1 MFAHVEKFIPAFFVS
16 VPSNRVEK
24 VRDLDVSP
32 HDGVHGPFGAKK
44 RYTRMR
50 LSEYICAFDEDLALL
65 GSEPLSGEN
74 LEKGRLSSCDGPI
87 LILIGLMILRREKTS
102 SGSIIRR
109 I

>member
-1 MFAHVEKFIPAFFVS
+1 MYTPVKKLVPAFFVS
-16 VPSNRVEK
+16 IPSDRVEK
-24 VRDLDVSP
+24 IGDLYVAP
-32 HDGVHGPFGAKK
+32 HDGIHGPFGAKESA
-44 RYTRMR
+44 TRMR

-87 LILIGLMILRREKTS
+87 IDLMILRREKTS
-102 SGSIIRR
+102 PGSIIRR